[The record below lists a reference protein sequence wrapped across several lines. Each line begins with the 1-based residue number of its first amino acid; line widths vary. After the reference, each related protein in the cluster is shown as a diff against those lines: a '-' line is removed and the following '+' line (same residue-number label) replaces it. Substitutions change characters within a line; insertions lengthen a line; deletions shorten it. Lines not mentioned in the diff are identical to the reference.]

1 MGKRRRCLRRG
12 SSGMWIRGR
21 GGRVEVEVEVDAV
34 VAARVVVAGGVQRG
48 RIGEVGRRGGGKG
61 LVARVVL
68 ALEKD
73 GGAEAAADSHLVGVE
88 CGAYDF
94 EVAADPAERGRGH
107 CRRYRR

>member
-1 MGKRRRCLRRG
+1 
-12 SSGMWIRGR
+12 MWIRGR
-21 GGRVEVEVEVDAV
+21 GGRVVVVEVDAV
-34 VAARVVVAGGVQRG
+34 VAARVAAVGEAGGVLRG
-48 RIGEVGRRGGGKG
+48 KTGEVGRPGVGKG

-73 GGAEAAADSHLVGVE
+73 GGAETAADSHLVGVE

>member
-1 MGKRRRCLRRG
+1 M
-12 SSGMWIRGR
+12 
-21 GGRVEVEVEVDAV
+21 VDVV
-34 VAARVVVAGGVQRG
+34 VAARVAAVGEAGGVLRG
-48 RIGEVGRRGGGKG
+48 RSGVAGRLGGGKG

-73 GGAEAAADSHLVGVE
+73 GGAETAADSHLVGVE

-94 EVAADPAERGRGH
+94 EVAAEPAERGRGH